1 MTTST
6 YALPS
11 LFLPFFSFFRLP
23 CFPPRVHVRHACLQL
38 YRVET
43 GINGSLVSTRVRF
56 MRTGQIG
63 DHRYRRTML
72 LELLLVKREEKER
85 EEKTNLKTAR
95 YFPVYLPLNNSSTDD
110 RATFKKKKEEN
121 SGTKGDK
128 VSRNER
134 DNMSIRVLRFVATTA
149 LSFPTIYLRAIIGQ
163 RIVNVLCSDI

>member
-38 YRVET
+38 YRRVET

-110 RATFKKKKEEN
+110 RAMFKKKKGRKFWN
-121 SGTKGDK
+121 K